1 MLPPLVE
8 KLSQKFRFFSGIGK
22 KTSQKL
28 ALEVLQFS
36 EQDFQSFLD
45 SLVQA
50 RTKTK
55 FCVNCGFFAQED
67 LCEICKNP
75 NRNQRQICLVETPLD
90 VLIIEKSQVY
100 FGTYHV
106 LQKLISPLENIF
118 PEDTTIHQLFDYRIK
133 NLLNYDQNKI
143 ELIVFLRN
151 SFAAEATIAYLK
163 ELIQKL
169 NYQDRLTLTRLA
181 QGLPYYYNPE
191 TLDQATIINA
201 IEHRQPLI

>member
-1 MLPPLVE
+1 MLPSVIE
-8 KLSQKFRFFSGIGK
+8 ELSEKFRLFSGIGK
-22 KTSQKL
+22 KSSQKL

-36 EQDFQSFLD
+36 DLEFQSFLD
-45 SLVQA
+45 TLIQA
-50 RTKTK
+50 RTKAK
-55 FCVNCGFFAQED
+55 FCVKCGFFAQDD

-75 NRNQRQICLVETPLD
+75 GRNQKQICLVETPLD
-90 VLIIEKSQVY
+90 VLVMEKSQAY

-133 NLLNYDQNKI
+133 PLLNQTQSTI
-143 ELIVFLRN
+143 ELIIFLKN

-169 NYQDRLTLTRLA
+169 GYQDKLILTRLA

-191 TLDQATIINA
+191 TLDQATIVNA
-201 IEHRQPLI
+201 IEHRQRLI